1 MSDLVRYVQKDFEK
15 IAAEGCYFLSMLRAA
30 EEVIGSYIDP
40 YGTYLKAI
48 ALHYMGDDCYVTDP
62 AALMEL
68 MTGKK
73 WAIYKEGKSY
83 QPLKGDIEILRF
95 ERVETSKTWAHFV
108 LGDGAGA
115 VAYDPY
121 GDSKTVRSGALVSK
135 RIFRRVK

>member
-1 MSDLVRYVQKDFEK
+1 MIRYTQKDLEK

-30 EEVIGSYIDP
+30 ENETGDYIDP
-40 YGTYLKAI
+40 YATYIKAI

-62 AALMEL
+62 AALMGL

-73 WAIYKEGKSY
+73 WAVYKEGKSY
-83 QPLKGDIEILRF
+83 QPLTGDIEVLRY
-95 ERVETSKTWAHFV
+95 ERVDTTKTWAHFV
-108 LGDGAGA
+108 LGDGKGE
-115 VAYDPY
+115 VEYDPY